1 VLVFRLGVP
10 AWRTLRHRI
19 EVDGVIAEG
28 PGVTTVY
35 LRGRDLH
42 RLPVRAGQFFLWRF
56 LDGRG
61 WSRAHPFSLS
71 APPAADRM
79 RITVKDLGDGS
90 ARVAALRSGT
100 RVAIEGPYGRLTGE
114 SYRGGG
120 VTMLASGVGITPL
133 LGLLWELPHQ
143 PGQAVLIYRA
153 RTGAD
158 FLFRAELEALA
169 AHRGVRL
176 HLLPGHRADRPSWLP
191 RDLAQHSDAEVLR
204 GCSPQIASHDV
215 YVCGPGPWA
224 AAAMAAAGAS
234 GVPADRIHHESFG
247 W

>member
-1 VLVFRLGVP
+1 
-10 AWRTLRHRI
+10 
-19 EVDGVIAEG
+19 
-28 PGVTTVY
+28 
-35 LRGRDLH
+35 
-42 RLPVRAGQFFLWRF
+42 
-56 LDGRG
+56 
-61 WSRAHPFSLS
+61 
-71 APPAADRM
+71 
-79 RITVKDLGDGS
+79 
-90 ARVAALRSGT
+90 
-100 RVAIEGPYGRLTGE
+100 
-114 SYRGGG
+114 
-120 VTMLASGVGITPL
+120 MLASGVGITPL
-133 LGLLWELPHQ
+133 LGLLWELPHE

-176 HLLPGHRADRPSWLP
+176 HLLPGRRADRPSWLP
-191 RDLAQHSDAEVLR
+191 RDLARYSDAEVLR